1 MADLLKKFQDL
12 EIRKKKKSLRIG
24 VIAGGISSEREISL
38 LTGEN
43 IYRSLL
49 KSGYNTTFIDL
60 KNDFYNDLKK
70 INLAFLALHG
80 RYGEDG
86 TVQGLM
92 EIMKIPYTGSGV
104 LGSAI
109 AINKV
114 LTKKIL
120 EYEDILTP
128 QYTTL
133 DAGNKKNPSKTGLFL
148 GKKLSYPVIVKPNS
162 EGSTIG
168 VNIAGSDEQLEHAI
182 EDASKYDEKI
192 LIEKYIKGRELT
204 VSVIGK
210 DPVALPIIEIK
221 PRSGFYNYEAKYTKG
236 MTEYIVPAELSSEL
250 SRHISET
257 AIKCHKVL
265 ECSGI
270 SRADFILDSK
280 NNAYFF
286 ELNTMPGM
294 TATSLVPKAAGAA
307 GIDFDLLVE
316 IILDLA
322 SLKV

>member
-1 MADLLKKFQDL
+1 MSDLLEKFKDL
-12 EIRKKKKSLRIG
+12 KIRKKKKSLRIG

-49 KSGYNTTFIDL
+49 KSGYDAIFIDL
-60 KNDFYNDLKK
+60 KNDFLNDLKK

-86 TVQGLM
+86 TIQGLM

-109 AINKV
+109 AINKI

-120 EYEDILTP
+120 KCENVLTP
-128 QYTTL
+128 QYVTL
-133 DAGNKKNPSKTGLFL
+133 DIDSKKNPAGTGLFISE
-148 GKKLSYPVIVKPNS
+148 KLSYPVIVKPNC

-168 VNIAGSDEQLEHAI
+168 VNIVDSDEQLKHAI
-182 EDASKYDEKI
+182 EDASKYDNNI
-192 LIEKYIKGRELT
+192 LIEKYISGRELK
-204 VSVIGK
+204 VGVIGK

-221 PRSGFYNYEAKYTKG
+221 PRSGFYDYEAKYTKG
-236 MTEYIVPAELSSEL
+236 MTEYIVPAELCSEL

-257 AIKCHKVL
+257 AVKCHKVL

-270 SRADFILDSK
+270 SRVDFILDCQ
-280 NNAYFF
+280 NDAYAF

-294 TATSLVPKAAGAA
+294 TATSLVPKAAGAV

-316 IILDLA
+316 IILDSA